1 MHFFALK
8 NNEIIIFDFFTN
20 LKKLD
25 SEKLNL
31 VKIVP
36 GWYLDL
42 SQTGCY
48 DYETKNKNK
57 ILNTKDCN

>member
-1 MHFFALK
+1 MKLLFL
-8 NNEIIIFDFFTN
+8 IFVIN

>member
-31 VKIVP
+31 VKMSRA
-36 GWYLDL
+36 D
-42 SQTGCY
+42 T
-48 DYETKNKNK
+48 
-57 ILNTKDCN
+57 